1 MKLKYSLWVVI
12 CLVSFGAWA
21 QETSTNPN
29 PNSAHPIDEADIQYR
44 AQIWRRMDLNE
55 KINQPFFAENNQISK
70 FLIDGVKAGLL
81 TPYSNDSL
89 NTKLSLEQ
97 FLDRLKL
104 KGKLENGGLTAEEI
118 AAGFGGDIKP
128 AAAPASGGG
137 ADDGWGGTKKTETSK
152 AEKPAVDDFDKG
164 PVVAGVEYYIPK
176 QLSILE
182 IKEDAII
189 DRKRSRLYFDI
200 QAITLKI
207 PASQSDAGL
216 EDIVASFRFKDV
228 YKYFKSN
235 PNCIWFNSTNEMQH
249 RNMADAFDL
258 RFFSARII
266 KKGNAA
272 NKDIFDQFGD
282 GKEALKKSQKLEQQ
296 LQDKEAEMWE
306 N

>member
-1 MKLKYSLWVVI
+1 MKLKHVLLAGFCLMSLGVM
-12 CLVSFGAWA
+12 A
-21 QETSTNPN
+21 QAERFSQ
-29 PNSAHPIDEADIQYR
+29 NSAHPINVEDIQYR

-55 KINQPFFAENNQISK
+55 KMNQPFFAENNQISK
-70 FLIDGVKAGLL
+70 ILIEAVKSENL
-81 TPYSNDSL
+81 TAYVDDSL
-89 NTKLSLEQ
+89 KTKLTVAQ
-97 FLDRLKL
+97 FVDRLKI
-104 KGKLENGGLTAEEI
+104 KGKLENGGLSAEEI
-118 AAGFGGDIKP
+118 AAGFGGDGMT
-128 AAAPASGGG
+128 ASSAAPSGGE
-137 ADDGWGGTKKTETSK
+137 DDGWGTKKKDTSK
-152 AEKPAVDDFDKG
+152 AEKPVVDDFDKG
-164 PVVAGVEYYIPK
+164 PIVAGVEYYIPK
-176 QLSILE
+176 QLSIIE

-200 QAITLKI
+200 QALTLKI
-207 PASQSDAGL
+207 PASASDAGL
-216 EDIVASFRFKDV
+216 EEVVASFRFKDV
-228 YKYFKSN
+228 YKYFKDN

>member
-1 MKLKYSLWVVI
+1 MKLKHIMLVGI
-12 CLVSFGAWA
+12 CLMSFGAWA
-21 QETSTNPN
+21 QETSVNPN

-118 AAGFGGDIKP
+118 AAGFGGDAKP
-128 AAAPASGGG
+128 AAAPATGGG
-137 ADDGWGGTKKTETSK
+137 ADDGWGTKKTETSN
-152 AEKPAVDDFDKG
+152 AEKPAADDFDKG
-164 PVVAGVEYYIPK
+164 PIVAGVEYYIPK

-228 YKYFKSN
+228 YKFFKSN

>member
-1 MKLKYSLWVVI
+1 MKLKHSLI
-12 CLVSFGAWA
+12 LGFCLISLGVFA
-21 QETSTNPN
+21 QETSSNPN

-70 FLIDGVKAGLL
+70 FLIEGVKAGLL

-118 AAGFGGDIKP
+118 AAGFGGDAKP
-128 AAAPASGGG
+128 AAAPATGGG
-137 ADDGWGGTKKTETSK
+137 ADDGWGTKKAETSK
-152 AEKPAVDDFDKG
+152 AEKPAADDFDKG
-164 PVVAGVEYYIPK
+164 PIVAGVEYYIPK

-228 YKYFKSN
+228 YKFFKSN

-282 GKEALKKSQKLEQQ
+282 GREALKKSQKLEQQ

>member
-1 MKLKYSLWVVI
+1 MKLKHILLVGI
-12 CLVSFGAWA
+12 CLLSFGAWA
-21 QETSTNPN
+21 QETSLNPN

-118 AAGFGGDIKP
+118 AAGFGGDAKP
-128 AAAPASGGG
+128 AAAPATGGG
-137 ADDGWGGTKKTETSK
+137 ADDGWGTKKAETSK
-152 AEKPAVDDFDKG
+152 AEKPAADDFDKD
-164 PVVAGVEYYIPK
+164 PIVAGVEYYIPK

-228 YKYFKSN
+228 YKFFKNN

>member
-1 MKLKYSLWVVI
+1 MNLKHILLAGFYLISMGVL
-12 CLVSFGAWA
+12 A
-21 QETSTNPN
+21 QESSLNPN

-44 AQIWRRMDLNE
+44 AQIWRKMDLNE

-81 TPYSNDSL
+81 VPYTNDSL
-89 NTKLSLEQ
+89 NTKLSSEQ
-97 FLDRLKL
+97 FLDRLKI
-104 KGKLENGGLTAEEI
+104 KGKLDNGGLTAEEI
-118 AAGFGGDIKP
+118 AAGFGGDAKP
-128 AAAPASGGG
+128 AAATSGGG
-137 ADDGWGGTKKTETSK
+137 ADDGWGGSKKTDASK

-164 PVVAGVEYYIPK
+164 PIVAGVEYYIPK

-228 YKYFKSN
+228 YKFFKSN

-266 KKGNAA
+266 KKGNAG

>member
-1 MKLKYSLWVVI
+1 MKLKHILSVGI
-12 CLVSFGAWA
+12 CLMSFGAFA
-21 QETSTNPN
+21 QETSLNPN

-118 AAGFGGDIKP
+118 AAGFGGDAKP
-128 AAAPASGGG
+128 AAAPATGGG
-137 ADDGWGGTKKTETSK
+137 ADDGWGTKKAETSK
-152 AEKPAVDDFDKG
+152 AEKPAADDFDKG
-164 PVVAGVEYYIPK
+164 PIVAGVEYYIPK

-200 QAITLKI
+200 QSITLKI

-228 YKYFKSN
+228 YKFFKNN

>member
-1 MKLKYSLWVVI
+1 MKLNCILLVGI
-12 CLVSFGAWA
+12 CLASFGVWA
-21 QETSTNPN
+21 QETSSNPN
-29 PNSAHPIDEADIQYR
+29 PNSAHPIDEADVQYR

-70 FLIDGVKAGLL
+70 FLIEGVKAGLL
-81 TPYSNDSL
+81 TPYTNDSL
-89 NTKLSLEQ
+89 NTKLSIDK
-97 FLDRLKL
+97 FIDRLKI

-118 AAGFGGDIKP
+118 AAGFGGEAKP
-128 AAAPASGGG
+128 ASTAPAADGV
-137 ADDGWGGTKKTETSK
+137 DDGWGTKKPANSN
-152 AEKPAVDDFDKG
+152 AEKKAADDFDQG
-164 PVVAGVEYYIPK
+164 PIVAGVDYYIPK

-207 PASQSDAGL
+207 PASASDAGL

-228 YKYFKSN
+228 YKFFKSN

>member
-1 MKLKYSLWVVI
+1 MKLKHILLVGI
-12 CLVSFGAWA
+12 CLMSFGAFA
-21 QETSTNPN
+21 QETSLNPN

-118 AAGFGGDIKP
+118 AAGFGGDAKP
-128 AAAPASGGG
+128 AAAPATGGG
-137 ADDGWGGTKKTETSK
+137 ADDGWGTKKAETSK
-152 AEKPAVDDFDKG
+152 AEKPAADDFDKG
-164 PVVAGVEYYIPK
+164 PIVAGVEYYIPK

-228 YKYFKSN
+228 YKFFKSN

>member
-1 MKLKYSLWVVI
+1 MNLKHILLLGF
-12 CLVSFGAWA
+12 CLISMGVLA
-21 QETSTNPN
+21 QESSLNPN

-44 AQIWRRMDLNE
+44 AQIWRKMDLNE

-70 FLIDGVKAGLL
+70 FLIDGVKKGLL
-81 TPYSNDSL
+81 VPYTNDSL

-97 FLDRLKL
+97 FLDRLKI
-104 KGKLENGGLTAEEI
+104 KGKLDNGGLTAEEI
-118 AAGFGGDIKP
+118 AAGFGGDAKP
-128 AAAPASGGG
+128 AAETTGGG
-137 ADDGWGGTKKTETSK
+137 ADDGWGGSKKTDASK
-152 AEKPAVDDFDKG
+152 AEKPVVDDFDKG
-164 PVVAGVEYYIPK
+164 PIVAGVEYYIPK

-216 EDIVASFRFKDV
+216 EDIVASFRFKDL
-228 YKYFKSN
+228 YKFFKSN

-266 KKGNAA
+266 KKGNAG

>member
-1 MKLKYSLWVVI
+1 MKLKHILLVGI
-12 CLVSFGAWA
+12 CLLSFGAWA
-21 QETSTNPN
+21 QETSLNPN

-118 AAGFGGDIKP
+118 AAGFGGDAKP
-128 AAAPASGGG
+128 AAAPATGGG
-137 ADDGWGGTKKTETSK
+137 ADDGWGTKKAETSK
-152 AEKPAVDDFDKG
+152 AEKPVADDFDKG
-164 PVVAGVEYYIPK
+164 PIVAGVEYYIPK

-228 YKYFKSN
+228 YKFFKSN

>member
-1 MKLKYSLWVVI
+1 MKLKHILLVGI
-12 CLVSFGAWA
+12 CLLSFGAWA
-21 QETSTNPN
+21 QETSLNPN

-118 AAGFGGDIKP
+118 AAGFGGDAKP
-128 AAAPASGGG
+128 AAAPATGGG
-137 ADDGWGGTKKTETSK
+137 ADDGWGTKKAETSK
-152 AEKPAVDDFDKG
+152 AEKPAADDFDKG
-164 PVVAGVEYYIPK
+164 PIVAGVEYYIPK

-228 YKYFKSN
+228 YKFFKSN

>member
-1 MKLKYSLWVVI
+1 MKLKAVFLLGFSLLTW
-12 CLVSFGAWA
+12 SAFA
-21 QETSTNPN
+21 QEKSVNPN

-44 AQIWRRMDLNE
+44 AQIWRRMDLKE
-55 KINQPFFAENNQISK
+55 KMNQPFFAENNQISK

-81 TPYSNDSL
+81 VPYSNDSL
-89 NTKLSLEQ
+89 NTKLSQEQ
-97 FLDRLKL
+97 FIERLKI
-104 KGKLENGGLTAEEI
+104 KGTLENGGLTEEEK
-118 AAGFGGDIKP
+118 AAGFGDAKP
-128 AAAPASGGG
+128 AAAATSGGG
-137 ADDGWGGTKKTETSK
+137 ADDGWGTKKTEASK
-152 AEKPAVDDFDKG
+152 AEKPTADDFDKG
-164 PVVAGVEYYIPK
+164 PIVAGVEYFVPK

-207 PASQSDAGL
+207 PANESDAGL

-228 YKYFKSN
+228 YKFFKNN
-235 PNCIWFNSTNEMQH
+235 PNCIWFNSANEMQH

-272 NKDIFDQFGD
+272 NRDIFDDFGD
-282 GKEALKKSQKLEQQ
+282 GKDALKKSQKLEQQ

>member
-1 MKLKYSLWVVI
+1 MKLKHILLAGF
-12 CLVSFGAWA
+12 CLISMGVFA
-21 QETSTNPN
+21 QEAPSNPN
-29 PNSAHPIDEADIQYR
+29 PNSAHPIDEADVQYR

-70 FLIDGVKAGLL
+70 FLIEGVKAGLL

-89 NTKLSLEQ
+89 NTKLTLEQ
-97 FLDRLKL
+97 FIDRLKI

-118 AAGFGGDIKP
+118 AAGFGGEAKP
-128 AAAPASGGG
+128 ASTAAAADGV
-137 ADDGWGGTKKTETSK
+137 DDGWGTKKAATSN
-152 AEKPAVDDFDKG
+152 AEKKAVDDFDKG
-164 PVVAGVEYYIPK
+164 PIVAGVDYYIPK

-207 PASQSDAGL
+207 PASASDAGL
-216 EDIVASFRFKDV
+216 EDAVASFRFKDV
-228 YKYFKSN
+228 YKFFKNN

-272 NKDIFDQFGD
+272 NKDIFDQFPNE
-282 GKEALKKSQKLEQQ
+282 KEALKKSQKLEQQ

>member
-1 MKLKYSLWVVI
+1 MKLKHSLWVVI

-21 QETSTNPN
+21 QETSVNPN

-118 AAGFGGDIKP
+118 AAGFGGDAKP
-128 AAAPASGGG
+128 AATPASGGG

-152 AEKPAVDDFDKG
+152 AEKSAVDDFDKG

-189 DRKRSRLYFDI
+189 DRKRSRLYFDS
-200 QAITLKI
+200 QAIPLKI

>member
-1 MKLKYSLWVVI
+1 
-12 CLVSFGAWA
+12 
-21 QETSTNPN
+21 
-29 PNSAHPIDEADIQYR
+29 
-44 AQIWRRMDLNE
+44 MDLNE

-70 FLIDGVKAGLL
+70 FLIDGVKAGVL

-97 FLDRLKL
+97 FLERLKL

-118 AAGFGGDIKP
+118 AAGFGGDAKP
-128 AAAPASGGG
+128 AAAPATGG
-137 ADDGWGGTKKTETSK
+137 ADDGWGTKKTETSN

-164 PVVAGVEYYIPK
+164 PIVAGVEYYIPK

-228 YKYFKSN
+228 YKFFKNN

>member
-1 MKLKYSLWVVI
+1 MRLKHVLLVGFCLMCFSSL
-12 CLVSFGAWA
+12 A
-21 QETSTNPN
+21 QETPVNPN
-29 PNSAHPIDEADIQYR
+29 PNSAHPIYEADIQYR

-70 FLIDGVKAGLL
+70 FLIDGVKAGNLI
-81 TPYSNDSL
+81 PYSDDSL
-89 NTKLSLEQ
+89 KTKLTVEQ
-97 FLDRLKL
+97 FVDRLKI
-104 KGKLENGGLTAEEI
+104 KGKLENGGLSAEEI
-118 AAGFGGDIKP
+118 AAGFGVDGMP
-128 AAAPASGGG
+128 ATSDPVNGGE
-137 ADDGWGGTKKTETSK
+137 DDGWGTKKKDASK
-152 AEKPAVDDFDKG
+152 AEKPVVDDFDKG
-164 PVVAGVEYYIPK
+164 PIVAGVDYYIPK
-176 QLSILE
+176 QLSIIE

-200 QAITLKI
+200 QALTLKI
-207 PASQSDAGL
+207 PASSSDAGL
-216 EDIVASFRFKDV
+216 EEVVASFRFKDV
-228 YKYFKSN
+228 YKYFKDN

-282 GKEALKKSQKLEQQ
+282 GKDALKKSQKLEQQ

>member
-1 MKLKYSLWVVI
+1 MKLKHSLLVGI
-12 CLVSFGAWA
+12 CLMSFGAWA
-21 QETSTNPN
+21 QETSLNPN

-70 FLIDGVKAGLL
+70 FLIDGVKAGVLI
-81 TPYSNDSL
+81 PYSNDSL

-118 AAGFGGDIKP
+118 AAGFGGDAKP

-137 ADDGWGGTKKTETSK
+137 ADDGWGTKKTETSK
-152 AEKPAVDDFDKG
+152 VEKPVADDFDKG
-164 PVVAGVEYYIPK
+164 PIVAGVEYYIPK

-200 QAITLKI
+200 QSITLKI

-228 YKYFKSN
+228 YKFFKNN

>member
-1 MKLKYSLWVVI
+1 MNLKHILLAGF
-12 CLVSFGAWA
+12 CLISVGVLA
-21 QETSTNPN
+21 QESSLNPN

-44 AQIWRRMDLNE
+44 AQIWRKMDLNE

-81 TPYSNDSL
+81 VPYTNDSL

-97 FLDRLKL
+97 FIDRLKI
-104 KGKLENGGLTAEEI
+104 KGKLDNGGLTAEEI
-118 AAGFGGDIKP
+118 AAGFGGDAKP
-128 AAAPASGGG
+128 AAATTGGG
-137 ADDGWGGTKKTETSK
+137 ADDGWGGSKKTDASK

-164 PVVAGVEYYIPK
+164 PIVAGVEYYIPK

-228 YKYFKSN
+228 YKFFKSN

-266 KKGNAA
+266 KKGNAG

-282 GKEALKKSQKLEQQ
+282 GKEALKKSQKLEQL

>member
-1 MKLKYSLWVVI
+1 MNLKHILLAGF
-12 CLVSFGAWA
+12 CLISMGVLA
-21 QETSTNPN
+21 QESSLNPN

-44 AQIWRRMDLNE
+44 AQIWRKMDLNE

-81 TPYSNDSL
+81 VPYTNDSL
-89 NTKLSLEQ
+89 NTKLSSEQ
-97 FLDRLKL
+97 FLDRLKI
-104 KGKLENGGLTAEEI
+104 KGKLDNGGLTAEEI
-118 AAGFGGDIKP
+118 AAGFGGDAKP
-128 AAAPASGGG
+128 AAATSGGG
-137 ADDGWGGTKKTETSK
+137 ADDGWGGSKKTDASK
-152 AEKPAVDDFDKG
+152 AEKPEVDDFDKG
-164 PVVAGVEYYIPK
+164 PIVAGVEYYIPK

-228 YKYFKSN
+228 YKFFKSN

-266 KKGNAA
+266 KKGNAG

>member
-1 MKLKYSLWVVI
+1 MNLKHILLAGF
-12 CLVSFGAWA
+12 CLISMGVLA
-21 QETSTNPN
+21 QESSLNPN

-44 AQIWRRMDLNE
+44 AQIWRKMDLNE

-81 TPYSNDSL
+81 VPYTNDSL
-89 NTKLSLEQ
+89 NTKLSSEQ
-97 FLDRLKL
+97 FIDRLKI
-104 KGKLENGGLTAEEI
+104 KGKLDNGGLTAEEI
-118 AAGFGGDIKP
+118 AAGFGGDAKP
-128 AAAPASGGG
+128 AAATSGGG
-137 ADDGWGGTKKTETSK
+137 ADDGWGGSKKTDASK

-164 PVVAGVEYYIPK
+164 PIVAGVEYYIPK

-228 YKYFKSN
+228 YKFFKSN

-266 KKGNAA
+266 KKGNAG

-282 GKEALKKSQKLEQQ
+282 GKEALKKSQKLEQL

>member
-1 MKLKYSLWVVI
+1 MRLKHVLLVGFCFMCFSSL
-12 CLVSFGAWA
+12 A
-21 QETSTNPN
+21 QETPVNPN
-29 PNSAHPIDEADIQYR
+29 PNSAHPIYEADIQYR

-70 FLIDGVKAGLL
+70 FLIDGVKSGNL
-81 TPYSNDSL
+81 TAYVDDSL
-89 NTKLSLEQ
+89 KTKLTVAQ
-97 FLDRLKL
+97 FVDRLKI
-104 KGKLENGGLTAEEI
+104 KGKLENGGLSAEEI
-118 AAGFGGDIKP
+118 AAGFGGDGMP
-128 AAAPASGGG
+128 AASAATSGGE
-137 ADDGWGGTKKTETSK
+137 DDGWGTKKKDASK
-152 AEKPAVDDFDKG
+152 AEKPVVDDFDKG
-164 PVVAGVEYYIPK
+164 PIVAGVDYYIPK
-176 QLSILE
+176 QLSIIE

-200 QAITLKI
+200 QALTLKI
-207 PASQSDAGL
+207 PASSSDAGL
-216 EDIVASFRFKDV
+216 EEVVASFRFKDV
-228 YKYFKSN
+228 YKYFKDN

-282 GKEALKKSQKLEQQ
+282 GKDALKKSQKLEQQ

>member
-1 MKLKYSLWVVI
+1 MNLRSILSAGF
-12 CLVSFGAWA
+12 CLLFFGVLA
-21 QETSTNPN
+21 QETPVNPN
-29 PNSAHPIDEADIQYR
+29 PNSAHPIYEADIQYR

-55 KINQPFFAENNQISK
+55 KMNQPFFAENNQISK
-70 FLIDGVKAGLL
+70 FLIDGVKSGNLI
-81 TPYSNDSL
+81 PYANDSL
-89 NTKLSLEQ
+89 KTKLTLEQ
-97 FLDRLKL
+97 FIDRLKI
-104 KGKLENGGLTAEEI
+104 KGKLENGGLSAEEI
-118 AAGFGGDIKP
+118 AAGFGSDATSTTP
-128 AAAPASGGG
+128 TSVSSGGE
-137 ADDGWGGTKKTETSK
+137 DDGWGTKKTETSK
-152 AEKPAVDDFDKG
+152 AEKPVVDDFDKG
-164 PVVAGVEYYIPK
+164 PIVAGVDYYIPK

-200 QAITLKI
+200 QALTLKI
-207 PASQSDAGL
+207 PASASDAGL
-216 EDIVASFRFKDV
+216 EEVVASFRFKDV
-228 YKYFKSN
+228 YKYFKDN

-272 NKDIFDQFGD
+272 NKDIFDEFGD
-282 GKEALKKSQKLEQQ
+282 GKDALKKSQKLEQQ

>member
-12 CLVSFGAWA
+12 CFVSLRAWA

-118 AAGFGGDIKP
+118 AAGFGGDAKP
-128 AAAPASGGG
+128 AAAPASGDG

>member
-1 MKLKYSLWVVI
+1 M
-12 CLVSFGAWA
+12 SFGAWA
-21 QETSTNPN
+21 QETSLNPN

-70 FLIDGVKAGLL
+70 FLIDGVKAGVL

-118 AAGFGGDIKP
+118 AAGFGGDAKP

-137 ADDGWGGTKKTETSK
+137 ADDGWGTKKTETSN

-164 PVVAGVEYYIPK
+164 PIVAGVEYYIPK

-228 YKYFKSN
+228 YKFFKNN

>member
-1 MKLKYSLWVVI
+1 MNLKHILLAGF
-12 CLVSFGAWA
+12 CLISMGVLA
-21 QETSTNPN
+21 QESSLNPN

-44 AQIWRRMDLNE
+44 AQIWRKMDLNE

-81 TPYSNDSL
+81 VPYTNDSL
-89 NTKLSLEQ
+89 NTKLTSEQ
-97 FLDRLKL
+97 FLDRLKI
-104 KGKLENGGLTAEEI
+104 KGKLDNGGLTAEEI
-118 AAGFGGDIKP
+118 AAGFGGDAKP
-128 AAAPASGGG
+128 AAATSGGG
-137 ADDGWGGTKKTETSK
+137 ADDGWGGSKKTDASK

-164 PVVAGVEYYIPK
+164 PIVAGVEYYIPK

-228 YKYFKSN
+228 YKFFKSN

-266 KKGNAA
+266 KKGNAG

>member
-1 MKLKYSLWVVI
+1 MRLKHVLLVGFCLISLGV
-12 CLVSFGAWA
+12 LA
-21 QETSTNPN
+21 QAETFSQ
-29 PNSAHPIDEADIQYR
+29 NSAHPINEADIQYR

-70 FLIDGVKAGLL
+70 FLIDGVKAGNLI
-81 TPYSNDSL
+81 PYSDDSL
-89 NTKLSLEQ
+89 KTKLTVEQ
-97 FLDRLKL
+97 FVDRLKI
-104 KGKLENGGLTAEEI
+104 KGKLENGGLSAEEI
-118 AAGFGGDIKP
+118 AAGFGVDGMP
-128 AAAPASGGG
+128 ATSDPVNGGE
-137 ADDGWGGTKKTETSK
+137 DDGWGTKKKDASK
-152 AEKPAVDDFDKG
+152 AEKPVVDDFDKG
-164 PVVAGVEYYIPK
+164 PIVAGVDYYIPK
-176 QLSILE
+176 QLSIIE

-200 QAITLKI
+200 QALTLKI
-207 PASQSDAGL
+207 PASSSDAGL
-216 EDIVASFRFKDV
+216 EEVVASFRFKDV
-228 YKYFKSN
+228 YKYFKDN

-282 GKEALKKSQKLEQQ
+282 GKDALKKSQKLEQQ

>member
-1 MKLKYSLWVVI
+1 MKLKHILLVGI
-12 CLVSFGAWA
+12 CVMSFGAWA
-21 QETSTNPN
+21 QETSLNPN

-81 TPYSNDSL
+81 TPFSNDSL

-118 AAGFGGDIKP
+118 AAGFGGDAKP
-128 AAAPASGGG
+128 AAEPATGDG
-137 ADDGWGGTKKTETSK
+137 ADDGWGTKKAETSK
-152 AEKPAVDDFDKG
+152 AEKPAADDFDKS
-164 PVVAGVEYYIPK
+164 PIVAGVEYYIPK

-228 YKYFKSN
+228 YKFFKSN

>member
-1 MKLKYSLWVVI
+1 MKLKHILLVGI
-12 CLVSFGAWA
+12 CLMSFGAWA
-21 QETSTNPN
+21 QETSVNPN

-118 AAGFGGDIKP
+118 AAGFGGEAKP
-128 AAAPASGGG
+128 AAPASGSG
-137 ADDGWGGTKKTETSK
+137 ADDGWGTKKTETSK

-164 PVVAGVEYYIPK
+164 PIVAGVEYYIPK

-228 YKYFKSN
+228 YKFFKNN

>member
-1 MKLKYSLWVVI
+1 MRLKHVLLVGFCFMCFSSL
-12 CLVSFGAWA
+12 A
-21 QETSTNPN
+21 QETPVNPN
-29 PNSAHPIDEADIQYR
+29 PNSAHPIYEADIQYR

-70 FLIDGVKAGLL
+70 FLIDGVKSGNL
-81 TPYSNDSL
+81 TAYVDDSL
-89 NTKLSLEQ
+89 KTKLTVEQ
-97 FLDRLKL
+97 FVDRLKI
-104 KGKLENGGLTAEEI
+104 KGKLENGGLSAEEI
-118 AAGFGGDIKP
+118 AAGFGVDGMP
-128 AAAPASGGG
+128 ATSDPVNGGE
-137 ADDGWGGTKKTETSK
+137 DDGWGTKKKDASK
-152 AEKPAVDDFDKG
+152 AEKPVVDDFDKG
-164 PVVAGVEYYIPK
+164 PIVAGVDYYIPK
-176 QLSILE
+176 QLSIIE

-200 QAITLKI
+200 QALTLKI
-207 PASQSDAGL
+207 PASSSDAGL
-216 EDIVASFRFKDV
+216 EEVVASFRFKDV
-228 YKYFKSN
+228 YKYFKDN

>member
-1 MKLKYSLWVVI
+1 MKLKAVFLLGFSL
-12 CLVSFGAWA
+12 LTGSAFA
-21 QETSTNPN
+21 QEKSVNPN

-44 AQIWRRMDLNE
+44 AQIWRRMDLKE
-55 KINQPFFAENNQISK
+55 KMNQPFFAENNQISK

-81 TPYSNDSL
+81 IPYSNDSL
-89 NTKLSLEQ
+89 NTKLSQEQ
-97 FLDRLKL
+97 FLERLKI
-104 KGKLENGGLTAEEI
+104 KGTLENGGLTEEEK
-118 AAGFGGDIKP
+118 AAGFGSEAKP
-128 AAAPASGGG
+128 AAAATSGGG
-137 ADDGWGGTKKTETSK
+137 ADDGWGTKKPDALK
-152 AEKPAVDDFDKG
+152 AEKPAADDFDKG
-164 PVVAGVEYYIPK
+164 PIVAGVEYFVPK

-207 PASQSDAGL
+207 PANESDAGL

-228 YKYFKSN
+228 YKFFKNN

-272 NKDIFDQFGD
+272 NRDIFDDFGD
-282 GKEALKKSQKLEQQ
+282 GKDALKKSQKLEQQ

>member
-1 MKLKYSLWVVI
+1 M
-12 CLVSFGAWA
+12 SFGAWA
-21 QETSTNPN
+21 QETSPNPN

-70 FLIDGVKAGLL
+70 FLIDGVKAGVL

-97 FLDRLKL
+97 FLERLKL

-118 AAGFGGDIKP
+118 AAGFGGDAKP

-137 ADDGWGGTKKTETSK
+137 ADDGWGTKKTETSN
-152 AEKPAVDDFDKG
+152 AEKSAVDDFDKG
-164 PVVAGVEYYIPK
+164 PIVAGVEYYIPK

-228 YKYFKSN
+228 YKFFKNN

>member
-1 MKLKYSLWVVI
+1 MKLKHILLVGI
-12 CLVSFGAWA
+12 CLLSFGAWA
-21 QETSTNPN
+21 QETSLNPN

-70 FLIDGVKAGLL
+70 FLIDGVKAGVLI
-81 TPYSNDSL
+81 PYSNDSL

-118 AAGFGGDIKP
+118 AAGFGGDAKP
-128 AAAPASGGG
+128 AAAPATGGG
-137 ADDGWGGTKKTETSK
+137 ADDGWGTKKAETSK
-152 AEKPAVDDFDKG
+152 AEKPAADDFDKG
-164 PVVAGVEYYIPK
+164 PIVAGVEYYIPK

-228 YKYFKSN
+228 YKFFKSN

>member
-1 MKLKYSLWVVI
+1 MKLKHIVLVGI
-12 CLVSFGAWA
+12 CLMSFGAWA
-21 QETSTNPN
+21 QETSVNPN

-70 FLIDGVKAGLL
+70 FLIDGVKAGVL
-81 TPYSNDSL
+81 TPYANDSL
-89 NTKLSLEQ
+89 LTKLSLEQ

-118 AAGFGGDIKP
+118 AAGFGGEAKP
-128 AAAPASGGG
+128 AAPASGSG
-137 ADDGWGGTKKTETSK
+137 ADDGWGTKKTETSK

-164 PVVAGVEYYIPK
+164 PIVAGVEYYIPK

-228 YKYFKSN
+228 YKFFKNN

>member
-1 MKLKYSLWVVI
+1 
-12 CLVSFGAWA
+12 
-21 QETSTNPN
+21 
-29 PNSAHPIDEADIQYR
+29 
-44 AQIWRRMDLNE
+44 
-55 KINQPFFAENNQISK
+55 
-70 FLIDGVKAGLL
+70 
-81 TPYSNDSL
+81 
-89 NTKLSLEQ
+89 
-97 FLDRLKL
+97 
-104 KGKLENGGLTAEEI
+104 
-118 AAGFGGDIKP
+118 
-128 AAAPASGGG
+128 
-137 ADDGWGGTKKTETSK
+137 
-152 AEKPAVDDFDKG
+152 
-164 PVVAGVEYYIPK
+164 
-176 QLSILE
+176 LSILE

-228 YKYFKSN
+228 YKFFKSN

-266 KKGNAA
+266 KKGNAG